1 MVDDYKPCTLATQI
15 GDKGAG
21 GWPKGDRPS
30 GDDRTGRV
38 GTMGQTEGC
47 FFKGALLMAG

>member
-38 GTMGQTEGC
+38 GTMGQTEGVSS
-47 FFKGALLMAG
+47 